1 MRKSAAVLAG
11 VLLSVAVHAPVYAQQ
26 APAPK
31 ATPETEVRKQETKGG
46 EGTEVRKK
54 AKKKTASPPAPK
66 ATPETDLRKGDQKKQ
81 Q

>member
-1 MRKSAAVLAG
+1 MGKSAAVLAA
-11 VLLSVAVHAPVYAQQ
+11 VLLSVVVLAPVYAQQ

-31 ATPETEVRKQETKGG
+31 AGPETEIRKQETKGG

-66 ATPETDLRKGDQKKQ
+66 AGPETDVRKGEQRKQ